1 MRHKAVDFSLYKKV
15 QKFTLNELNR
25 WVESI
30 YKDGFDDA
38 YSLTQKD
45 LYNQMEIEPKDLV
58 SAYTDER
65 LMEILLSVKGIG
77 RKRAQEV
84 VDKIMN
90 EGVDPK
96 LWE

>member
-1 MRHKAVDFSLYKKV
+1 MHKAVDFSTYKKI
-15 QKFTLNELNR
+15 QKFTLNEMNR
-25 WVESI
+25 WVETI
-30 YKDGFDDA
+30 YRDGFESG
-38 YSLTQKD
+38 YNLTQKD
-45 LYNQMEIEPKDLV
+45 LYNQVKIEPTDLV

-90 EGVDPK
+90 EGVDLT
-96 LWE
+96 LWD

>member
-1 MRHKAVDFSLYKKV
+1 MKKAVDFSTYKKL
-15 QKFTLNELNR
+15 QKLTLNEFNR
-25 WVESI
+25 WVETV
-30 YKDGFDDA
+30 YKDAFETG
-38 YSLTQKD
+38 YNMTQKD
-45 LYNQMEIEPKDLV
+45 LYNKVQIEPEDLV

-90 EGVDPK
+90 EGVDIT
-96 LWE
+96 LWD

>member
-1 MRHKAVDFSLYKKV
+1 MRHKALDFSSYKKV
-15 QKFTLNELNR
+15 QKFTLNEMNR
-25 WVESI
+25 WIESV
-30 YKDGFDDA
+30 YKDGFDA
-38 YSLTQKD
+38 GYNITQKD
-45 LYNQMEIEPKDLV
+45 LYNRMTIEPSDLV

-77 RKRAQEV
+77 FKRAQQV

>member
-1 MRHKAVDFSLYKKV
+1 MRKAVDFSTYKKLT
-15 QKFTLNELNR
+15 KMSLNDFNR
-25 WVESI
+25 WVESV
-30 YKDGFDDA
+30 YRSGFDDA
-38 YSLTQKD
+38 YHLTQKD

-58 SAYTDER
+58 SACTEDR
-65 LMEILLSVKGIG
+65 LMEIILSVKGIG
-77 RKRAQEV
+77 QRRAQEV

>member
-1 MRHKAVDFSLYKKV
+1 MRHKAVDFATYKKI
-15 QKFTLNELNR
+15 QKFTLNEFNR
-25 WVESI
+25 WIESV
-30 YKDGFDDA
+30 YRDGVDDA
-38 YSLTQKD
+38 FTLTQKD
-45 LYNQMEIEPKDLV
+45 LYNRMTIEAEDLV

-77 RKRAQEV
+77 FKRAQQV